1 MQPKAPLLSYNL
13 YLFFSKVN
21 DYHLFNT
28 KTLLSIFLFMLQ
40 SFLFQVTIQPP
51 SPYIRK
57 TARQVVLSRC
67 YAANFAHIWG
77 GGSIRATLRIR

>member
-1 MQPKAPLLSYNL
+1 MTEKEDEFP
-13 YLFFSKVN
+13 
-21 DYHLFNT
+21 
-28 KTLLSIFLFMLQ
+28 SIGKFI
-40 SFLFQVTIQPP
+40 VTIHNP

-67 YAANFAHIWG
+67 YTANFAHIWG